1 MFPVQDERRH
11 ECVEPSKFADD
22 SISFNVLCMFMSGPR
37 RYMVAVLCLVL
48 MCSANTLTPLEPILQ
63 TEFVEGDA
71 DPVRNE
77 ILSTV
82 PIWEVGDQWTYT
94 VMLDA
99 ISLVEEA
106 EDLEGASLDILT
118 GTATRTVISIT
129 DGTDY
134 GFNEPLYRVNTIMFA
149 QGQGVFPAPAIG
161 AVEGILQIS
170 MAEEMLVRVSDLG
183 ITDIARSID
192 IGFDSVVYLDIAS
205 VQEYISY
212 TPVYEIYD
220 FPIRSEDVHL
230 ISLEREITYTGEG
243 QVSFPEDP
251 QINNTERSVG
261 PVSIIESELLSF
273 PCEGGGI
280 AIIERADDG
289 VVIEQRHYCP
299 SIRNDVYWKSDDIG
313 LNGVKGEFHLISHIP
328 GVDLSSSP
336 DAPVVTVVLD
346 DDDVPLDGSINITV
360 DVVDV
365 DGSPAVGDV
374 HLYRGLGHETVTLSS
389 GQAIYNVTSGNSTD
403 DTITIDDWASHGF
416 VVCYDHD
423 PDANTFRACGVATVT
438 IQGSAIG
445 KVIREQLISDV
456 SILIDD
462 ISSTGQKAHRTI
474 RF

>member
-37 RYMVAVLCLVL
+37 RYVVSVLCLVL
-48 MCSANTLTPLEPILQ
+48 LCSANMLTPLEPILQ

-134 GFNEPLYRVNTIMFA
+134 GFNEPLYRVSTIMFA

-192 IGFDSVVYLDIAS
+192 IGFDSVVNIDIAS
-205 VQEYISY
+205 VQENISY
-212 TPVYEIYD
+212 TPVYEIFD

-243 QVSFPEDP
+243 LVSFPEDP
-251 QINNTERSVG
+251 QINKTDRSVG

-280 AIIERADDG
+280 AVVERAEDG

-299 SIRNDVYWKSDDIG
+299 SIRNIVYWKSDDIG

-336 DAPVVTVVLD
+336 DSPVVTVVLD

>member
-1 MFPVQDERRH
+1 
-11 ECVEPSKFADD
+11 
-22 SISFNVLCMFMSGPR
+22 MSGPR
-37 RYMVAVLCLVL
+37 RHMVAVLCLVL

-63 TEFVEGDA
+63 TEFVEGDTG
-71 DPVRNE
+71 PVRNE

-99 ISLVEEA
+99 ISLVEDA

-129 DGTDY
+129 DGSDY
-134 GFNEPLYRVNTIMFA
+134 GFNEPLYRVSTIMFA

-183 ITDIARSID
+183 ITDIARNID
-192 IGFDSVVYLDIAS
+192 ITFDSVVTIDIAF

-230 ISLEREITYTGEG
+230 LSLEREITYTGEG
-243 QVSFPEDP
+243 LVSFPEEP
-251 QINNTERSVG
+251 QLNNTERSVG

-273 PCEGGGI
+273 PCEDGGI
-280 AIIERADDG
+280 AIVERADDG

-299 SIRNDVYWKSDDIG
+299 SIRNDVYWKSEDIG
-313 LNGVKGEFHLISHIP
+313 LNGVKGEFHLISYIL

-336 DAPVVTVVLD
+336 NAPVVTVVLE
-346 DDDVPLDGSINITV
+346 DDDVPLDAPINITV

-374 HLYRGLGHETVTLSS
+374 HLYRGFGHETVTLSS
-389 GQAIYNVTSGNSTD
+389 GQAIYNVTSGNNTD

-416 VVCYDHD
+416 VICYDHD

-445 KVIREQLISDV
+445 QVIREQLISDLSV
-456 SILIDD
+456 LIDD
-462 ISSTGQKAHRTI
+462 ISSSGQKAHRTI

>member
-37 RYMVAVLCLVL
+37 RYVVAVLCLVL

-134 GFNEPLYRVNTIMFA
+134 GFNEPLYRVSTIMFA

-170 MAEEMLVRVSDLG
+170 MAEEMLVR
-183 ITDIARSID
+183 
-192 IGFDSVVYLDIAS
+192 
-205 VQEYISY
+205 
-212 TPVYEIYD
+212 
-220 FPIRSEDVHL
+220 
-230 ISLEREITYTGEG
+230 
-243 QVSFPEDP
+243 
-251 QINNTERSVG
+251 
-261 PVSIIESELLSF
+261 
-273 PCEGGGI
+273 
-280 AIIERADDG
+280 
-289 VVIEQRHYCP
+289 
-299 SIRNDVYWKSDDIG
+299 
-313 LNGVKGEFHLISHIP
+313 
-328 GVDLSSSP
+328 
-336 DAPVVTVVLD
+336 
-346 DDDVPLDGSINITV
+346 
-360 DVVDV
+360 
-365 DGSPAVGDV
+365 
-374 HLYRGLGHETVTLSS
+374 
-389 GQAIYNVTSGNSTD
+389 
-403 DTITIDDWASHGF
+403 
-416 VVCYDHD
+416 
-423 PDANTFRACGVATVT
+423 
-438 IQGSAIG
+438 
-445 KVIREQLISDV
+445 
-456 SILIDD
+456 
-462 ISSTGQKAHRTI
+462 
-474 RF
+474 